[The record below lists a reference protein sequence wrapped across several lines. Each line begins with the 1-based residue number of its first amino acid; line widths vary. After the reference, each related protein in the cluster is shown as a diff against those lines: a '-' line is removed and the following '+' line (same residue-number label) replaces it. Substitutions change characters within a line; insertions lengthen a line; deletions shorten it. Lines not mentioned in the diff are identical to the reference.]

1 VILSL
6 LAVLALPTWRAEIL
20 EGVRT
25 VASPGIP
32 GPVAVFGAKAEPIVV
47 GLEGSNVQA
56 AVVAVAERGRSRYAA
71 LGHEGYF
78 GQGALAVG
86 DTGRLIENLVRW
98 AARNRSGARVLTA
111 GLPDVNRFLAS
122 RGWSVQEADL
132 DQPLSGD
139 VLVMAVRKLD
149 PRQRKNLR
157 RFLREGGSLIAGG
170 PAWGFLQLNPN
181 LRISDHPINPFL
193 AEAGLALADGMT
205 QGTLPGGLYDATL
218 EPLPEVHAL
227 KAAEELL
234 SDRLAPDRRA
244 QAAASILQ
252 AAACLPEREANL
264 RPMLARIRST
274 VRGAVVPSASEP
286 VRADQ
291 PLRRVALA
299 LEVQEA
305 MTLPPERVKPHPAAA
320 VFPGAVPADAPRV
333 SRTIELEGRHAGWI
347 STGLYAA
354 PGEKLTVEVSP
365 QTAGLGLSL
374 RIGCHSDTLWHLDR
388 WERAPEVTRVFPI
401 SQPKT
406 VAANAFGGLVY
417 VVVPDRGAPAGT
429 KLTVRGAVEAP
440 LYVKGKTSLQEWR
453 ERIRKLPAPW
463 AELQAENM
471 IVTVHASAVRNLEDP
486 DAVCQVYD
494 DASDAQADLAGI
506 PRARRVPERF
516 VVDQQISAG
525 WMHSGY
531 PIMAYTVGISELSVD
546 SKRLREAPHGETW
559 GHWHELGHNH
569 QSDLWTFEGTVEVTN
584 NVFTLYTMERVSGK
598 KWWQSTHPAMARE
611 ETAKRLGSYLE
622 AGAPFERWKSDPFLA
637 LTMYVQVVDAF
648 GWDAIRE
655 AIASYHKMP
664 PSERP
669 RTDDQKRDAWMRALS
684 RATGRNMGPFFRAW
698 GVPVSDEAVQA
709 VANLPEWLPAELRT
723 KSAEAGG

>member
-1 VILSL
+1 MILSL
-6 LAVLALPTWRAEIL
+6 LAVLALPTWRAEIV

-32 GPVAVFGAKAEPIVV
+32 GPVAVFGSHAEPIVV
-47 GLEGSNVQA
+47 GSAGPRVQA
-56 AVVAVAERGRSRYAA
+56 AVVAVAEKGRSRYAA

-98 AARNRSGARVLTA
+98 AVRKHSGARVLTA
-111 GLPDVNRFLAS
+111 GLPELNGFLAS
-122 RGWSVQEADL
+122 RGWTVQEADL
-132 DQPLSGD
+132 SRPLQGD
-139 VLVMAVRKLD
+139 VLVMSVRKLS
-149 PRQRKNLR
+149 PQEQSNLR
-157 RFLREGGSLIAGG
+157 RFLSRGGSLIAGG

-193 AEAGLALADGMT
+193 AEAGIALADGMT
-205 QGTLPGGLYDATL
+205 EGTVPGGLYDATVV
-218 EPLPEVHAL
+218 PLPEVHAL

-252 AAACLPEREANL
+252 AAGCLPEREANL
-264 RPMLARIRST
+264 RRMLARIRSA
-274 VRGAVVPSASEP
+274 VRGGVVPSPSDP

-291 PLRRVALA
+291 PLRRIALA

-305 MTLPPERVKPHPAAA
+305 MSSPPERVKPHRAAA
-320 VFPGAVPADAPRV
+320 VFPGSVPADAARV
-333 SRTIELEGRHAGWI
+333 ARTVELDGRHAGWV

-354 PGEKLTVEVSP
+354 PGEKLTVEASP
-365 QTAGLGLSL
+365 QVAKLGLSL

-417 VVVPDRGAPAGT
+417 VVVPDRGVPSGT
-429 KLTVRGAVEAP
+429 KVTIRGAVEAP

-463 AELQAENM
+463 AELQADNM
-471 IVTVHASAVRNLEDP
+471 IVTVHASVVRNLEDP

-531 PIMAYTVGISELSVD
+531 PIMAYTVGVSELSVD
-546 SKRLREAPHGETW
+546 SKRLREAPRGETW

-598 KWWQSTHPAMARE
+598 KWWQSTHPAMERE
-611 ETAKRLGSYLE
+611 ETAKRLRGYLE

-648 GWDAIRE
+648 GWDAMRE

-664 PSERP
+664 SAERP

-698 GVPVSDEAVQA
+698 GVPVSDEAVRA
-709 VANLPEWLPAELRT
+709 AANLPEWLPEELRT
-723 KSAEAGG
+723 EGAKIGG